1 MKNMDFRID
10 TTAGQGEMTFDP
22 VTDIRNNIFL
32 SIKVRRGSFFAN
44 PSFGLRAI
52 RPAKNTIQTAGLLR
66 EYCREA
72 LQWLIDTGKAVSV
85 DVQVE
90 RDPAAWPGRMKILV
104 TAVQADLKPVT
115 FETFQ
120 EVI

>member
-1 MKNMDFRID
+1 MDFQID
-10 TTAGQGEMTFDP
+10 TSAGQGEMTFTP
-22 VTDIRNNIFL
+22 AADIRNNIFL
-32 SIKVRRGSFFAN
+32 SLKIRRGAFFAN
-44 PSFGLRAI
+44 PSFGLRSV
-52 RPAKNTIQTAGLLR
+52 RPAKNTARTAGLLK
-66 EYCREA
+66 EYCTEA

-90 RDPAAWPGRMKILV
+90 RDPAAWPDRMKILV
-104 TAVQADLKPVT
+104 TAVQADLTPVT